1 MSADV
6 WLCLCAYVCIDL
18 LPRHD
23 CVTGVGAQAGFYCPP
38 GTSTADEFPCGSVV
52 SVPAPTALPR
62 CRDAP
67 SVCDMT
73 RVSPSPCTARL
84 VVALPRLWMWVTTP
98 RLLSTQPHSGRG
110 NSCVTSGT
118 TVLGDPWQLAHLEC
132 TQPCSL
138 AVPSMPPELTS
149 RRLSL
154 LACFHVQVWKRARPE
169 LIHVQWPM
177 RYWALRQCRGLDN
190 AHVLRPMRSRLHLP
204 CWLDQAHC

>member
-1 MSADV
+1 MSAYV

-132 TQPCSL
+132 TA
-138 AVPSMPPELTS
+138 AVLPGCTVDASGAHTTPAV
-149 RRLSL
+149 
-154 LACFHVQVWKRARPE
+154 LAC
-169 LIHVQWPM
+169 L
-177 RYWALRQCRGLDN
+177 
-190 AHVLRPMRSRLHLP
+190 LP
-204 CWLDQAHC
+204 CAGLEARQA